1 MSTEGKEDKKVTVDS
16 LITPETTAAYSES
29 STLSPFAHGAANTI
43 IQQLELIYSF
53 QKLKGKKT
61 SALEIHSRYTIK

>member
-16 LITPETTAAYSES
+16 LTPETTAAYSES

>member
-1 MSTEGKEDKKVTVDS
+1 MSKEGKEDKKVTVDS
-16 LITPETTAAYSES
+16 LTPETTAAYSES

-61 SALEIHSRYTIK
+61 LALEIHSRYTMK